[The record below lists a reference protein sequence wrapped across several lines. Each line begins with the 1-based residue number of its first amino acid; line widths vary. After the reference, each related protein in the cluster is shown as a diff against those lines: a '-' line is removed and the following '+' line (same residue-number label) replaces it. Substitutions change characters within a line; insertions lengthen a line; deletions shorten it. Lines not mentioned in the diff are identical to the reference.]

1 MVNAA
6 LANFQFP
13 IFNFQPPQT
22 RRTMDIILLK
32 NLDKVGRKFDIVKVK
47 DGYGRNFLIPQGLA
61 IVANKVNRN
70 NLDSFKR
77 QENAKLNKQLDVF
90 KAIAAKLK
98 GQKLTITAKTGT
110 SGKIF
115 GSVTNIQLAQALRD
129 QLDIDV
135 DRRDILLPDD
145 HIKMIGSYV
154 ATLDL
159 HPDVDAKIDFEV
171 IPDDPE
177 LAKRLAEAAA
187 EAALDAAAESSDD
200 NL

>member
-1 MVNAA
+1 ME
-6 LANFQFP
+6 
-13 IFNFQPPQT
+13 
-22 RRTMDIILLK
+22 IILLK
-32 NLDKVGRKFDIVKVK
+32 NLDKVGRKFEIVKVK

-61 IVANKVNRN
+61 LVANKVNRN

-77 QENAKLNKQLDVF
+77 QEASKLNKKLDVF
-90 KAIAAKLK
+90 KAIADKLK

-129 QLDIDV
+129 QLDIDI

-145 HIKMIGSYV
+145 HIKMVGNYI

-159 HPDVDAKIDFEV
+159 HPDVDAKVEFSV
-171 IPDDPE
+171 VPDDPE

-187 EAALDAAAESSDD
+187 EAALEAAAEASGD
-200 NL
+200 N

>member
-1 MVNAA
+1 
-6 LANFQFP
+6 
-13 IFNFQPPQT
+13 
-22 RRTMDIILLK
+22 MDIILLK

>member
-1 MVNAA
+1 MASAIFPISNS
-6 LANFQFP
+6 QFP
-13 IFNFQPPQT
+13 PPQT

-32 NLDKVGRKFDIVKVK
+32 NLDKVGRKFEIVKVK

-77 QENAKLNKQLDVF
+77 QESAKLNKRLDVF

-98 GQKLTITAKTGT
+98 GQNLTITTKVGT

-115 GSVTNIQLAQALRD
+115 GSVTNIQLANALRD
-129 QLDIDV
+129 QLGVEV
-135 DRRDILLPDD
+135 DRRDILMPDD
-145 HIKMIGSYV
+145 HVKMVGKYT

-159 HPDVDAKIDFEV
+159 HPEVDAKVDFEV
-171 IPDDPE
+171 VPDDAE
-177 LAKRLAEAAA
+177 LAKHFAELAAEAALEAAA
-187 EAALDAAAESSDD
+187 EASDD

>member
-1 MVNAA
+1 
-6 LANFQFP
+6 
-13 IFNFQPPQT
+13 
-22 RRTMDIILLK
+22 MDIILLK
-32 NLDKVGRKFDIVKVK
+32 NLDKVGRKFEIVKVK

-61 IVANKVNRN
+61 LVANKVNRN

-77 QENAKLNKQLDVF
+77 QEASKLNKKLDIF

-115 GSVTNIQLAQALRD
+115 GSVTNIQIAQALRD
-129 QLDIDV
+129 QLDVDI

-145 HIKMIGSYV
+145 HIKMIGDYI

-159 HPDVDAKIDFEV
+159 HPDVDAKIEFSV

-187 EAALDAAAESSDD
+187 EAALEAAAEASGD
-200 NL
+200 N

>member
-1 MVNAA
+1 
-6 LANFQFP
+6 
-13 IFNFQPPQT
+13 
-22 RRTMDIILLK
+22 MDIILLK
-32 NLDKVGRKFDIVKVK
+32 NLDKVGRKFEIVKVK

-77 QENAKLNKQLDVF
+77 QESAKLNKRLDVF

-98 GQKLTITAKTGT
+98 GQNLTITTKVGT

-115 GSVTNIQLAQALRD
+115 GSVTNIQLANALRD
-129 QLDIDV
+129 QLGVEV
-135 DRRDILLPDD
+135 DRRDILMPDD
-145 HIKMIGSYV
+145 HVKMVGKYT

-159 HPDVDAKIDFEV
+159 HPEVDAKVDFEV
-171 IPDDPE
+171 VPDDAE
-177 LAKRLAEAAA
+177 LAKHFAELAAEAALEAAA
-187 EAALDAAAESSDD
+187 EASDD

>member
-1 MVNAA
+1 ME
-6 LANFQFP
+6 
-13 IFNFQPPQT
+13 
-22 RRTMDIILLK
+22 IILLK

-61 IVANKVNRN
+61 LVANKVNRN

-77 QENAKLNKQLDVF
+77 QESAKLNKKLDVF

-129 QLDIDV
+129 QLDIDI

-145 HIKMIGSYV
+145 HIKMVGEYTAI
-154 ATLDL
+154 LDL
-159 HPDVDAKIDFEV
+159 HPDVDAKVDFMV

-187 EAALDAAAESSDD
+187 EAALEAAAEASAD
-200 NL
+200 N

>member
-1 MVNAA
+1 MASAIFPISNS
-6 LANFQFP
+6 QFP
-13 IFNFQPPQT
+13 PPQT

-32 NLDKVGRKFDIVKVK
+32 NLDKVGRKFEIVKVK

-77 QENAKLNKQLDVF
+77 QESAKLNKRLDVF

-98 GQKLTITAKTGT
+98 GQNLTITTKVGT

-115 GSVTNIQLAQALRD
+115 GSVTNIQLANALRD
-129 QLDIDV
+129 QLGVEV
-135 DRRDILLPDD
+135 DRRDILMPDD
-145 HIKMIGSYV
+145 HVKMIGKYT

-159 HPDVDAKIDFEV
+159 HPDVDARVDFEV
-171 IPDDPE
+171 VPDDAE
-177 LAKRLAEAAA
+177 LAKHFAELAAEAALEAAA
-187 EAALDAAAESSDD
+187 EASDD

>member
-1 MVNAA
+1 ME
-6 LANFQFP
+6 
-13 IFNFQPPQT
+13 
-22 RRTMDIILLK
+22 IILLK

-61 IVANKVNRN
+61 LVANKVNRN

-77 QENAKLNKQLDVF
+77 QESAKLNKKLDVF

-129 QLDIDV
+129 QLDIDI

-145 HIKMIGSYV
+145 HIKMVGEYTAI
-154 ATLDL
+154 LDL
-159 HPDVDAKIDFEV
+159 HPDVDAKVDFTV

-187 EAALDAAAESSDD
+187 EAALEAAAEASAD
-200 NL
+200 N

>member
-1 MVNAA
+1 
-6 LANFQFP
+6 
-13 IFNFQPPQT
+13 
-22 RRTMDIILLK
+22 MDIILLK

-61 IVANKVNRN
+61 LVANKVNRN

-77 QENAKLNKQLDVF
+77 QESAKLNKKLDVF
-90 KAIAAKLK
+90 KGIAAKLK

-129 QLDIDV
+129 QLEIDI

-145 HIKMIGSYV
+145 HIKMIGDYTAV
-154 ATLDL
+154 LDL
-159 HPDVDAKIDFEV
+159 HPDVDAKIDFAV

>member
-1 MVNAA
+1 ME
-6 LANFQFP
+6 
-13 IFNFQPPQT
+13 
-22 RRTMDIILLK
+22 IILLK
-32 NLDKVGRKFDIVKVK
+32 KLDKVGGKFDIVKVK

-70 NLDSFKR
+70 NLESFKR
-77 QENAKLNKQLDVF
+77 QETAKLNKRLDIF
-90 KAIAAKLK
+90 KAIAEKLK
-98 GQKLTITAKTGT
+98 GQKLTVTAKTGT

-129 QLDIDV
+129 QLDIDI

-145 HIKMIGSYV
+145 HIKMIGNYT

-159 HPDVDAKIDFEV
+159 HPDVDTKIDFEV

-187 EAALDAAAESSDD
+187 EAALEAAAEESGDD
-200 NL
+200 L

>member
-1 MVNAA
+1 
-6 LANFQFP
+6 
-13 IFNFQPPQT
+13 
-22 RRTMDIILLK
+22 MDIILLK

-77 QENAKLNKQLDVF
+77 QETAKLNKQLDVF
-90 KAIAAKLK
+90 KSVAAKVK
-98 GQKLTITAKTGT
+98 GQLLTISTKVGN

-115 GSVTNIQLAQALRD
+115 GSVTNIQIANALRD
-129 QLDIDV
+129 QLGIEV
-135 DRRDILLPDD
+135 ERRDIIMPDD
-145 HIKMIGSYV
+145 HVKMIGKYTAV
-154 ATLDL
+154 LDL
-159 HPDVDAKIDFEV
+159 HPEVDSKIEFEV

-177 LAKRLAEAAA
+177 LAKHFQELAA
-187 EAALDAAAESSDD
+187 EAALDAAAEADSD